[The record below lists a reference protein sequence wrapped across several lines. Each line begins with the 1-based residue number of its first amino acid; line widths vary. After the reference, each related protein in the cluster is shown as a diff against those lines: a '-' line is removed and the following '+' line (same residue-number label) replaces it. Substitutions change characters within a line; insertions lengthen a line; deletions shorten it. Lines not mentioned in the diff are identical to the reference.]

1 MTENLAHGT
10 HLMALSKNYL
20 MNTNMT
26 GRRWFPYFVCLRV
39 HWAQIA
45 PASED
50 LTPSHSERTD
60 CLALQYV
67 EKDWT
72 KGLYHVGCSNNFLL
86 DISFSITLIE
96 M

>member
-1 MTENLAHGT
+1 MHKCLKKMTEHLAHGT
-10 HLMALSKNYL
+10 YL

-26 GRRWFPYFVCLRV
+26 GIRWFPYFVCLRV

-50 LTPSHSERTD
+50 LTPSHLERTD
-60 CLALQYV
+60 CLALQYA

-72 KGLYHVGCSNNFLL
+72 KENFIMLGVAIIL
-86 DISFSITLIE
+86 F
-96 M
+96 